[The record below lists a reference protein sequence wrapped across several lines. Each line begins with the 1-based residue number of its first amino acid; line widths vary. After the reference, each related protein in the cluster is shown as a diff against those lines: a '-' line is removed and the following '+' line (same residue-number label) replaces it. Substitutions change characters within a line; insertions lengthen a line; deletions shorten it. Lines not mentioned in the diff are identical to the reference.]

1 MPQVESQDKG
11 LVSSSSLVKKSKG
24 LEIDT
29 ILTPLLSKKEAMS
42 QYTRIE
48 VAQAMKETG
57 LVPLFFHRDIEISKK
72 VLKACYEGGA
82 RLMEF
87 TARGDFAHEVFG
99 ALTKYAIEELPGMI
113 MGVGSVT
120 DAAQASLYMSLGAN
134 FVVTPVLREDIAMVC
149 NRRKVLWSPGCG
161 TLIEITK
168 AEELGCEIVKLFPG
182 DIYGSQFVKGIK
194 GPQPWT
200 SIMPTGGVSPTEEN
214 LKGWFDAGVTCV
226 GMGSKLI
233 SREIIAT
240 KDYKKLEQDVRKT
253 LDIIKEVRNY

>member
-1 MPQVESQDKG
+1 MAQFSR
-11 LVSSSSLVKKSKG
+11 
-24 LEIDT
+24 
-29 ILTPLLSKKEAMS
+29 
-42 QYTRIE
+42 YE

-57 LVPLFFHRDIEISKK
+57 MIPLFFHNDLELSKGI
-72 VLKACYEGGA
+72 LKACYDGGA

-99 ALTKYAIEELPGMI
+99 ELTKYAIKELPGMI

-120 DAAQASLYMSLGAN
+120 DAAAASLYMALGAN
-134 FVVTPVLREDIAMVC
+134 FIVTPVLREDIALVC

-161 TLIEITK
+161 SLTEIAR

-182 DIYGSQFVKGIK
+182 DLYGPKFVKGIK

-226 GMGSKLI
+226 GMGSQLI
-233 SREIIAT
+233 SKDIIT
-240 KDYKKLEQDVRKT
+240 NEDYKKLEQDVKNA
-253 LDIIKEVRNY
+253 LDIIKSLKK